1 MQLFYRNRRE
11 PGRHRRS
18 QPLPVGTL
26 VDGVLSSPKLKE
38 RLLHEDVFRQWR
50 KVVGGGLVDKCQPV
64 RIKHHT
70 LYIEVKS
77 SAWAHQLIYMQ
88 EEIIKRVNELVGKFL
103 IATIHCRAVRTQDQF
118 SIGAR
123 PAPREKPPLAALV
136 SEAEA
141 DAWRRETE
149 TRVKDPELVEVLCRM
164 RRHAVF
170 RQRLAGWA
178 P

>member
-1 MQLFYRNRRE
+1 MQSFYRNSRA
-11 PGRHRRS
+11 PGRRRRS

-26 VDGVLSSPKLKE
+26 VEGVLSSPKLKE

-88 EEIIKRVNELVGKFL
+88 EEIIKRVNELVGKLL
-103 IATIHCRAVRTQDQF
+103 IATIHCRAVRAKDPF
-118 SIGAR
+118 STGAT
-123 PAPREKPPLAALV
+123 PTLREKPYLEALV
-136 SEAEA
+136 SEVEQE
-141 DAWRRETE
+141 AWRRETE

-170 RQRLAGWA
+170 RQRLAGLA